1 MEIFCLLGKNGGKL
15 KNLSNNAI
23 IIPAKESARIQEMHI
38 KIIHIAIEIYRI
50 IGINRVKI
58 QRKNFTFL

>member
-38 KIIHIAIEIYRI
+38 KIIHIAIEILENWY
-50 IGINRVKI
+50 
-58 QRKNFTFL
+58 